1 MKSLL
6 IVRHAKSSWD
16 DINLSDFE
24 RPLNSR
30 GKRDAPLM
38 ANLAKTLDLIPQI
51 IYTSPAVRA
60 LTTAQVFQ
68 EMFNNSIPLIE
79 NKEIYHASELVLEDI
94 IKDFDNQYNY
104 IALFGHNPGLSFLIE
119 KLTNR
124 KIWDVPTCGMVNFK
138 FNCNEWSKVL
148 DCINNFSH
156 YFPKDG
162 LD

>member
-16 DINLSDFE
+16 DVNLSDFE
-24 RPLNSR
+24 RPLNLR
-30 GKRDAPLM
+30 GKKDAPLM
-38 ANLAKTLDLIPQI
+38 ANLAKTLDLVPQI
-51 IYTSPAVRA
+51 IYSSPAVRA

-68 EMFNNSIPLIE
+68 EMYNNSIPIIE

-104 IALFGHNPGLSFLIE
+104 VAIFGHNPGLSFLIE
-119 KLTNR
+119 KLTQR

-138 FNCNEWSKVL
+138 FECKDWTNVFESK
-148 DCINNFSH
+148 NSFTH